1 MRNLGNRGEISK
13 IEFDQIRPKNA
24 KPAKAHGLQ
33 KIHKTFT
40 NFRRFRPIMDT
51 TGSSLYLVGKYL
63 AQLLYPLINNEF
75 TLGDSF
81 ETANR
86 IHDIPSILFVNG
98 YKYVSFDVE
107 SLFTNLVIKNQ
118 STLYLHVYI
127 MTTLSTQIS
136 KNVHSKNSF

>member
-1 MRNLGNRGEISK
+1 
-13 IEFDQIRPKNA
+13 
-24 KPAKAHGLQ
+24 
-33 KIHKTFT
+33 
-40 NFRRFRPIMDT
+40 MDT

-86 IHDIPSILFVNG
+86 IHDIPSSLFVNG